1 MDEASM
7 QEMFSMYMENRHR
20 MSCIELYIE
29 FEQSE
34 ADRNIELEDYN
45 SESEDEFESNYEIVG
60 PVEDEEAAGGAMN
73 ADVAE
78 VANAL
83 ANPHPFQEP
92 SFMWSLD
99 LEAMRASE
107 FPQYMN
113 PAPPVVADGEFTV
126 GMEFS
131 SREAV
136 IKAMKDYTIRRG
148 VDYRVYESEPTTFYA
163 KCIEYGNGC
172 DWLIKATKMQKKYCW
187 EIRRYNGSHT
197 CTRSTI
203 SQDHSKLDSKTV
215 AEAIKPLVEVDP
227 SIKVKSVIADIQSKF
242 NYTISYRKAW
252 LAKQQAVESIFG
264 SWEASY
270 EALPI
275 WFEAMCHK
283 EPSVVVHVETMPA
296 YQGDDLVDGTH
307 LYGKYKGCLLVAVSQ
322 DGNNNIVPIAFA
334 IVEGETS
341 DAWHFFLSNLRQHVV
356 TRDGVGLIS
365 DRHDSIRSAI
375 ERSNGA
381 WSPPRAFHMFC
392 IRHIESN
399 FLRKFK
405 APYLQK
411 LIVNIGKYSRTTREY
426 QMRYERLKE
435 RGEAYTN
442 WLDRIPREQYA
453 LAFDGGYR

>member
-1 MDEASM
+1 MDDRVVLKIYYYGQILLQTYEGVQFVCENPLDVVIPFTLSFEELKGVICEKIGTQRCRRISCILYRYPLPVFGGFVQFQTKYVMDEASM
-7 QEMFSMYMENRHR
+7 QEMFSMYMKNRHR
-20 MSCIELYIE
+20 TSCIELYIE

-60 PVEDEEAAGGAMN
+60 PGEDEEEAVGDMN

-92 SFMWSLD
+92 SFMRSLD
-99 LEAMRASE
+99 LGAMHAPE
-107 FPQYMN
+107 FPEYMN
-113 PAPPVVADGEFTV
+113 TAPPVVADGEFTV

-172 DWLIKATKMQKKYCW
+172 DWLIRVTKMQKKYCW

-283 EPSVVVHVETMPA
+283 EPSAVVHFETMPA
-296 YQGDDLVDGTH
+296 YQGDDLVPDIRGLQT
-307 LYGKYKGCLLVAVSQ
+307 LQASGAGGRDSFVWKIQGLFIGCS
-322 DGNNNIVPIAFA
+322 
-334 IVEGETS
+334 
-341 DAWHFFLSNLRQHVV
+341 V
-356 TRDGVGLIS
+356 TR
-365 DRHDSIRSAI
+365 
-375 ERSNGA
+375 
-381 WSPPRAFHMFC
+381 W
-392 IRHIESN
+392 
-399 FLRKFK
+399 
-405 APYLQK
+405 
-411 LIVNIGKYSRTTREY
+411 
-426 QMRYERLKE
+426 
-435 RGEAYTN
+435 
-442 WLDRIPREQYA
+442 
-453 LAFDGGYR
+453 